1 MTMKNILRNILVGGM
16 AATMLMSCD
25 LNLVP
30 TTSIVYEEG
39 TPLFIQASDVEEF
52 QNAVLA
58 SYRAVQY
65 GSYTQSSEV
74 MADGFNATIGFGNNY
89 GSVHRADYT
98 FTPSDTYVEGLWANH
113 YSAIKNYNIA
123 IENAYL
129 VADDAEFKGDAQVL
143 KAIAQFCRASS
154 YLTLARHF
162 GNAYDSATASTD
174 LCVPLVLV
182 YDQLAK
188 PERSTVKEVYDQ
200 IYNDLLEAEE
210 VLAAAAEAGYTV
222 KKVNLAGQV
231 RAQVPTVDA
240 VRALLAR
247 YYLDTKDYTNAI
259 DAAESVIGSAANYKL
274 AATAEEMAAEYT
286 QDMGTE
292 PILQLYASAA
302 EGAKSNSIYTSVN
315 TGDVVKKY
323 FSALYLPSANLVNS
337 YSATDLRFTT
347 WFRND
352 LYPVFSSGNYY
363 EGIYVFTKYLD
374 NPNLHTG
381 DVEKGT
387 VSAKPL
393 LISEMY
399 LIAAEAYLM
408 DGDETTAEQVL
419 NALRA
424 ARKAG
429 AVTGDVMEELK
440 LEWFRE
446 TVGEGLRLDCLKRWG
461 DGIAARKPQAAAA
474 EAVMTGDAYT
484 ERTVEA
490 GSHIFNWPVPT
501 YEIKINKNLKQNPGY
516 GNE

>member
-1 MTMKNILRNILVGGM
+1 MKNILRNILVGGM

-52 QNAVLA
+52 QNAILA

-123 IENAYL
+123 IENADL
-129 VADDAEFKGDAQVL
+129 VADDAEFKADAQVL

-162 GNAYDSATASTD
+162 GNAYDSASASTD

-210 VLAAAAEAGYTV
+210 VLAAAAEAGFTV

-247 YYLDTKDYTNAI
+247 YYLDTH
-259 DAAESVIGSAANYKL
+259 
-274 AATAEEMAAEYT
+274 
-286 QDMGTE
+286 Q
-292 PILQLYASAA
+292 
-302 EGAKSNSIYTSVN
+302 
-315 TGDVVKKY
+315 
-323 FSALYLPSANLVNS
+323 
-337 YSATDLRFTT
+337 R
-347 WFRND
+347 
-352 LYPVFSSGNYY
+352 
-363 EGIYVFTKYLD
+363 
-374 NPNLHTG
+374 
-381 DVEKGT
+381 EK
-387 VSAKPL
+387 
-393 LISEMY
+393 
-399 LIAAEAYLM
+399 
-408 DGDETTAEQVL
+408 
-419 NALRA
+419 
-424 ARKAG
+424 
-429 AVTGDVMEELK
+429 
-440 LEWFRE
+440 
-446 TVGEGLRLDCLKRWG
+446 
-461 DGIAARKPQAAAA
+461 
-474 EAVMTGDAYT
+474 
-484 ERTVEA
+484 
-490 GSHIFNWPVPT
+490 
-501 YEIKINKNLKQNPGY
+501 
-516 GNE
+516 